1 VVVVLVDVVLG
12 GTVRGAV
19 EVGADTRTVDCGA
32 DVGTAVAGRPPAAT
46 ETVDGGGA
54 AGRVASGAE
63 RAALHPTT
71 AARTTNAPID
81 ATALRR
87 GLRCTP
93 P

>member
-12 GTVRGAV
+12 GAFRGVV
-19 EVGADTRTVDCGA
+19 EVGGDARTVDRGA
-32 DVGTAVAGRPPAAT
+32 DVGTAAGRAPAAT

-54 AGRVASGAE
+54 VGRVASGAE
-63 RAALHPTT
+63 RAALQPASEASTSSAPT
-71 AARTTNAPID
+71 D